1 MPPRVFSILTSP
13 IVFDAWLLTFLRSSR
28 FAGMTSLKVDLRSG
42 SLEEEY
48 DRFESM

>member
-13 IVFDAWLLTFLRSSR
+13 ILVAPAALTFLSSSR
-28 FAGMTSLKVDLRSG
+28 LAGMHSLRTVFRSG

-48 DRFESM
+48 GLEP